1 MAVRG
6 QKGEKPRLKVI
17 KGGLTDET
25 FLGSLRIVAAPTKA
39 PPFDV
44 DAFAF
49 EEDTFLVLSADTQV
63 RDPKVPL
70 TRIMTRLIDT
80 QPEIPGTVLV
90 KGRRPLRFLAIVH
103 DLNQEPS
110 WKEEW
115 IMHALYRVFQ
125 AAESRRLQ
133 SVALQMLG
141 TVHGSLEK
149 RRFAFLLRS
158 AIDGMPFH
166 HLKRLWLIVPPG
178 TAQEVIDFIKA
189 KEPTLLEE
197 PKRH

>member
-1 MAVRG
+1 LAVRG
-6 QKGEKPRLKVI
+6 QKRDRPRLKVI

-25 FLGSLRIVAAPTKA
+25 VCGPLKIVAAPTKA

-44 DAFAF
+44 DAFVF

-70 TRIMTRLIDT
+70 TRVMTRLIDT
-80 QPEIPGTVLV
+80 KPQIPGTVLV
-90 KGRRPLRFLAIVH
+90 RGRRPLRLLAIVH

-115 IMHALYRVFQ
+115 ITHALYRVFQ

-133 SVALQMLG
+133 AVALQMLG

-158 AIDGMPFH
+158 AIDGTLFH
-166 HLKRLWLIVPPG
+166 HLKRLWLIVPAG
-178 TAQEVIDFIKA
+178 TAREVIDWITA

-197 PKRH
+197 PKLS

>member
-1 MAVRG
+1 MRRG
-6 QKGEKPRLKVI
+6 KGDTPRLKII
-17 KGGLTDET
+17 KGGLADEA
-25 FLGSLRIVAAPTKA
+25 FLGSIRIVAASTKA

-44 DAFAF
+44 DAFVF

-80 QPEIPGTVLV
+80 KPAIPGTVLV

-115 IMHALYRVFQ
+115 IMDALYGVFQ

-133 SVALQMLG
+133 AVALQMLG
-141 TVHGSLEK
+141 AVHGSLKK
-149 RRFAFLLRS
+149 RRFAFLLRT
-158 AIDGMPFH
+158 AIDGTAFN
-166 HLKRLWLIVPPG
+166 HLKRLWLIVPHG
-178 TAQEVIDFIKA
+178 MAREVIDLITT
-189 KEPTLLEE
+189 KEPTLLEK
-197 PKRH
+197 PKWP

>member
-1 MAVRG
+1 VRFAV
-6 QKGEKPRLKVI
+6 KGRKDHIPKLRVI

-25 FLGSLRIVAAPTKA
+25 SVGPLRIVAAPTKA
-39 PPFDV
+39 PPFEV

-63 RDPKVPL
+63 RDPKIPL

-80 QPEIPGTVLV
+80 KPATPGTVLV
-90 KGRRPLRFLAIVH
+90 RGRRPLRFLAIVH

-115 IMHALYRVFQ
+115 IMHALSRIFQ
-125 AAESRRLQ
+125 AAESRELQ
-133 SVALQMLG
+133 ALALQMLG

-149 RRFAFLLRS
+149 RRFIFLLRT
-158 AIDGMPFH
+158 AIEGAFFH
-166 HLKRLWLIVPPG
+166 HLKRLWLIVPHG
-178 TAQEVIDFIKA
+178 TAREIIA
-189 KEPTLLEE
+189 MLESQQY
-197 PKRH
+197 PI

>member
-1 MAVRG
+1 VRG
-6 QKGEKPRLKVI
+6 GKGDTPRLKVI

-25 FLGSLRIVAAPTKA
+25 FLGSIRIVAAPAKA

-70 TRIMTRLIDT
+70 ARIMTRLIDT
-80 QPEIPGTVLV
+80 KPAIPGTVLV

-115 IMHALYRVFQ
+115 IMDALYRVFQ
-125 AAESRRLQ
+125 SAENLRLQ
-133 SVALQMLG
+133 AVALQMLG

-149 RRFAFLLRS
+149 RRFAFLLRK
-158 AIDGMPFH
+158 AIDGTPFH
-166 HLKRLWLIVPPG
+166 HLKRLWLIVPHG
-178 TAQEVIDFIKA
+178 TAREVIDLITA

-197 PKRH
+197 PKRP